1 MPTSTSHVSVN
12 NGNAHHS
19 APDVDR
25 VRGATGGGGG
35 SGTLVCVVVSSFI
48 VSVVS
53 MSTLDVVIRAAL
65 VVILATT
72 ALMLVSTLKPA
83 SNDKRT
89 LVEVEIRPTPAH
101 HEPDSR
107 HRLRSVYQLL
117 SGGVVV
123 GALLAMAIAVLLA
136 YLVGI
141 VTGPLR

>member
-1 MPTSTSHVSVN
+1 M
-12 NGNAHHS
+12 
-19 APDVDR
+19 
-25 VRGATGGGGG
+25 
-35 SGTLVCVVVSSFI
+35 VSSFI
-48 VSVVS
+48 VSIVS

-65 VVILATT
+65 VVVLATS
-72 ALMLVSTLKPA
+72 ALMLVSNLKPA
-83 SNDKRT
+83 SNDERT

-101 HEPDSR
+101 REPDNR